1 MSLWLQP
8 EVHFYQNMWYSPSE
22 SAKRWL
28 PNVVTAFSKIKIIPS
43 FYQLS
48 NWQIKLVDGTL
59 CKRNWT
65 DRQCRSLYT
74 IGLMSFWCSKFR
86 MNSQKTSF
94 RFSKFRRPA
103 RRTHVILMF
112 KVSHELSEN
121 VISIF
126 QVSQTHI
133 HTHTLTYTHILTYP
147 NPGWPQM
154 AQMASDR
161 PRWLQTALEGPRWL

>member
-1 MSLWLQP
+1 MPTALPRSP
-8 EVHFYQNMWYSPSE
+8 CIPHPFIHSFIHSFISCAFYSRIHCCVRFNSGE
-22 SAKRWL
+22 AKRFSQHENAQAKSLCHYDILSFIAKSFEFLFRISL
-28 PNVVTAFSKIKIIPS
+28 P
-43 FYQLS
+43 
-48 NWQIKLVDGTL
+48 
-59 CKRNWT
+59 
-65 DRQCRSLYT
+65 
-74 IGLMSFWCSKFR
+74 
-86 MNSQKTSF
+86 NSQKTSL

-103 RRTHVILMF
+103 RRTHVILML

-161 PRWLQTALEGPRWL
+161 PRWLQTALEGPR